1 MVQQNTNIILHN
13 VHDTLGWI
21 RDDNSQSKHCNLKL
35 QIKSHAYKSETILF
49 FNSDWVLASSD
60 KRVLKFSYIFS
71 DFFLSELYIHSLY
84 LINLV
89 CYLIFCKK
97 IFIKISEKAVKLFE
111 VS

>member
-1 MVQQNTNIILHN
+1 MYTIHLDESGMI
-13 VHDTLGWI
+13 TLGQNIATCWG
-21 RDDNSQSKHCNLKL
+21 KKF
-35 QIKSHAYKSETILF
+35 HAYKSETILF

-89 CYLIFCKK
+89 CYLIFCKE